1 MSAAKLE
8 EQREQLLAKEKEV
21 REMTAARRAYVVEHG
36 FAPGM
41 KIRRI
46 EDGKRYVIKEIVR
59 STYCLRVCPLTESGQ
74 IVMPHR
80 PLSFSPEKF
89 ELID

>member
-8 EQREQLLAKEKEV
+8 EQRERLLAKEQEV
-21 REMTAARRAYVVEHG
+21 REATAARRAYVVEHG

-41 KIRRI
+41 KVRRI

-59 STYCLRVCPLTESGQ
+59 CTYCLRLCPLTECGQ
-74 IVMPHR
+74 VIAPQR

-89 ELID
+89 ELLD